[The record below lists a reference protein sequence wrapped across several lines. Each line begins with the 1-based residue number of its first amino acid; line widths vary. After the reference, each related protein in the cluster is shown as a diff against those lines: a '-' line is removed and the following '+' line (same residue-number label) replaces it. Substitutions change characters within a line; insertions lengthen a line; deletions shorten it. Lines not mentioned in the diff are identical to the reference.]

1 MKLPK
6 IVLQQ
11 IVENNVKHAY
21 QNTAD
26 VIKIV
31 IKGKK
36 YKNGFFISVQ
46 DFGTGMTKEIKNN
59 IEIKIRMVRDK
70 LSQKRENV
78 EMEIGG
84 MGLVNTYAR
93 LYLLYG
99 ESIKF
104 SIESQEGKGTIV
116 NISTDEGYK
125 YV

>member
-1 MKLPK
+1 MC
-6 IVLQQ
+6 
-11 IVENNVKHAY
+11 
-21 QNTAD
+21 
-26 VIKIV
+26 
-31 IKGKK
+31 
-36 YKNGFFISVQ
+36 
-46 DFGTGMTKEIKNN
+46 
-59 IEIKIRMVRDK
+59 IRDRDK